1 MNITEKIEQIRQ
13 KPEHI
18 RLRYVWL
25 SVFVSMFLVL
35 TVWYFSAK
43 TQMVQLN
50 GAPSNTA
57 ITQDLGTAVDQFSQQ
72 GASIKDAVDN
82 TRQSLSND
90 QFKNSQN

>member
-1 MNITEKIEQIRQ
+1 MNIAEKIEQIRQ

-18 RLRYVWL
+18 RVRYVWF

-50 GAPSNTA
+50 GAPSDTV
-57 ITQDLGTAVDQFSQQ
+57 ITQDLGAAIEQIGQQ
-72 GASIKDAVDN
+72 GSSIKDAVDN
-82 TRQSLSND
+82 TKKSLMSD
-90 QFKNSQN
+90 QFKNNQN